1 MDAGAAAAVE
11 QAALSERDAD
21 ILSFERGWW
30 RFAGAKEDAI
40 RDRFGLTAT
49 QYYQVL
55 NSLVDDPAALA
66 HDPVLVQRLRRMRA
80 TRGRGRATRT
90 PDA

>member
-80 TRGRGRATRT
+80 PRGRGRATRT

>member
-11 QAALSERDAD
+11 QAALSERDAA

-40 RDRFGLTAT
+40 RDGFGLTAT

-55 NSLVDDPAALA
+55 NSLIDDPAALA

-80 TRGRGRATRT
+80 TRGRGRATGSGN
-90 PDA
+90 A

>member
-11 QAALSERDAD
+11 QAALSERDAG

>member
-11 QAALSERDAD
+11 PAGLTERDAD

-30 RFAGAKEDAI
+30 RFAGAKEDAV
-40 RDRFGLTAT
+40 RERFGLTAT

-55 NSLVDDPAALA
+55 NSLIDDPAALA

-80 TRGRGRATRT
+80 TRGRGRATRAG
-90 PDA
+90 DA